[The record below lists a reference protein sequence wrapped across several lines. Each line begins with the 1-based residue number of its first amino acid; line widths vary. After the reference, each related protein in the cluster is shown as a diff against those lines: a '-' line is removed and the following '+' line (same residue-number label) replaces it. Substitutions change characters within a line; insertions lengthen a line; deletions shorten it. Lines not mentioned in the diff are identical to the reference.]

1 MAIRFCN
8 SGKKQYVKTGRLDVP
23 AQTTVSVDCGFVPV
37 YIAITIV
44 RNSVVRSHQV
54 YDSRISTTTVSKT
67 GQDTTDTVGIPTNV
81 ENLFTDDGKGFKV
94 KNGYNYGGWY
104 FYYEAIGEFSDGDN
118 GMKEE

>member
-1 MAIRFCN
+1 MSIRFCN
-8 SGKKQYVKTGRLDVP
+8 SGKKQFVKTGRLDVP

-44 RNSVVRSHQV
+44 RNSVVRSHHV
-54 YDSRISTTTVSKT
+54 YDSRISTTTVGKT
-67 GQDTTDTVGIPTNV
+67 GQDTNDTVGIPTNV
-81 ENLFTDDGKGFKV
+81 SQLFTEDGKGFNV

-104 FYYEAIGEFSDGDN
+104 IYYEAIGEFSADDN